1 MPVSALPAHPAQMP
15 SKPSNITVRNN
26 LFFIVRSELRER
38 IVRTL
43 CIPTDKNRSDMQK
56 YKKLLRKTTDRTGES
71 LRVAGKSAANAP
83 RPARSATP
91 LGTES
96 SRFPGNGGPLVRKT
110 AALGPGCPVRARP
123 KPPPVKAALLEN
135 PEKRYLCPR
144 NPLTHE
150 HDVADSVAALGPFS
164 RAERGG
170 QEKRAELERRDSGAG
185 RQHARWRQCCSFPC
199 RYRAWQLRHAI
210 RESAFYI
217 PPVSARS
224 CTGVSCS
231 RRSSYSG
238 AWIFGFFATKRLPLT
253 ISASI
258 KATRPAFVVL
268 GAVLIFGERLD
279 ATRWTGVAVVLGA
292 LAALSRL
299 DKRDGRDDRESPRR
313 KTLWLWF
320 LIASTLL
327 GAASA
332 LWDKFLIARY
342 DRLAVQAYT
351 CYYQSLMMIAIV
363 MTMWYPS
370 RKRSTPFRWR
380 WSIFLTAVLLTAAD
394 FLYFYALSD
403 PQALLSVVST
413 IRRSGV
419 VVAFRRG
426 RADVPRAADRHEGR
440 AARCRAGRSRAA
452 LFRITYRK
460 FRKASRQGKQTAG
473 ALRPKPA
480 RTRPETVRQAFQSP
494 ENDIPPKVRQKTFGV
509 LITLNRPVF
518 FGGGKDT
525 SESHIP
531 KCPIIYPYRSGL
543 RVFDASGFLV

>member
-1 MPVSALPAHPAQMP
+1 MWLTLSLLSALFLGL
-15 SKPSNITVRNN
+15 N
-26 LFFIVRSELRER
+26 E
-38 IVRTL
+38 
-43 CIPTDKNRSDMQK
+43 
-56 YKKLLRKTTDRTGES
+56 
-71 LRVAGKSAANAP
+71 VAKKSALNSNA
-83 RPARSATP
+83 
-91 LGTES
+91 
-96 SRFPGNGGPLVRKT
+96 VI
-110 AALGPGCPVRARP
+110 PVLA
-123 KPPPVKAALLEN
+123 VSIWISALLF
-135 PEKRYLCPR
+135 L
-144 NPLTHE
+144 PLQI
-150 HDVADSVAALGPFS
+150 SSMAAP
-164 RAERGG
+164 
-170 QEKRAELERRDSGAG
+170 
-185 RQHARWRQCCSFPC
+185 
-199 RYRAWQLRHAI
+199 AWI

-217 PPVSARS
+217 PPVSAEAHWGIVLKAVIVLGS
-224 CTGVSCS
+224 
-231 RRSSYSG
+231 
-238 AWIFGFFATKRLPLT
+238 WIFGFFATKHLPLT

-370 RKRSTPFRWR
+370 RKRSTPFAWR
-380 WSIFLTAVLLTAAD
+380 WVDLSDRRAAD
-394 FLYFYALSD
+394 SGRFSLLLRAERSASPAVRRFDDPALG
-403 PQALLSVVST
+403 
-413 IRRSGV
+413 RRHHV
-419 VVAFRRG
+419 RRG

-480 RTRPETVRQAFQSP
+480 TDKTR
-494 ENDIPPKVRQKTFGV
+494 D
-509 LITLNRPVF
+509 
-518 FGGGKDT
+518 
-525 SESHIP
+525 
-531 KCPIIYPYRSGL
+531 CP
-543 RVFDASGFLV
+543 ASFSVSRK

>member
-1 MPVSALPAHPAQMP
+1 MWLTLSLLSALFLGL
-15 SKPSNITVRNN
+15 N
-26 LFFIVRSELRER
+26 E
-38 IVRTL
+38 
-43 CIPTDKNRSDMQK
+43 
-56 YKKLLRKTTDRTGES
+56 
-71 LRVAGKSAANAP
+71 VAKKSALNSNA
-83 RPARSATP
+83 
-91 LGTES
+91 
-96 SRFPGNGGPLVRKT
+96 VI
-110 AALGPGCPVRARP
+110 PVLA
-123 KPPPVKAALLEN
+123 VSIWISALLF
-135 PEKRYLCPR
+135 L
-144 NPLTHE
+144 PLQI
-150 HDVADSVAALGPFS
+150 SSMAAPT
-164 RAERGG
+164 
-170 QEKRAELERRDSGAG
+170 
-185 RQHARWRQCCSFPC
+185 W
-199 RYRAWQLRHAI
+199 I

-217 PPVSARS
+217 PPVSAEAHWGIVLKAVIVLGS
-224 CTGVSCS
+224 
-231 RRSSYSG
+231 
-238 AWIFGFFATKRLPLT
+238 WIFGFFATKHLPLT

-258 KATRPAFVVL
+258 KATRPAFVVF

-279 ATRWTGVAVVLGA
+279 ATRWTGVAIVLGA

-419 VVAFRRG
+419 VVTF
-426 RADVPRAADRHEGR
+426 V
-440 AARCRAGRSRAA
+440 
-452 LFRITYRK
+452 
-460 FRKASRQGKQTAG
+460 AG
-473 ALRPKPA
+473 ALMFRERQIGTKAA
-480 RTRPETVRQAFQSP
+480 RVLAQRFGSMDALMNATVEELTAVDDIGEITAQFLQRWFADGQSRDLIESLKNAGVNMTSTEAPQDLRFAGKTFVLTGSLTRFTRDEAEALIADHGGKAAGSVSKKTSYVVAGEAAGSKLRKAQELGVPVLTEDEFLALLGGKAEDDP
-494 ENDIPPKVRQKTFGV
+494 ENGE
-509 LITLNRPVF
+509 N
-518 FGGGKDT
+518 GGQL
-525 SESHIP
+525 
-531 KCPIIYPYRSGL
+531 GL
-543 RVFDASGFLV
+543 FS

>member
-1 MPVSALPAHPAQMP
+1 MWLTLSLLSALFLGL
-15 SKPSNITVRNN
+15 N
-26 LFFIVRSELRER
+26 E
-38 IVRTL
+38 
-43 CIPTDKNRSDMQK
+43 
-56 YKKLLRKTTDRTGES
+56 
-71 LRVAGKSAANAP
+71 VAKKSALNSNA
-83 RPARSATP
+83 
-91 LGTES
+91 
-96 SRFPGNGGPLVRKT
+96 VI
-110 AALGPGCPVRARP
+110 PVLA
-123 KPPPVKAALLEN
+123 VSIWISALLF
-135 PEKRYLCPR
+135 L
-144 NPLTHE
+144 PLQI
-150 HDVADSVAALGPFS
+150 SSMAAPT
-164 RAERGG
+164 
-170 QEKRAELERRDSGAG
+170 
-185 RQHARWRQCCSFPC
+185 W
-199 RYRAWQLRHAI
+199 I

-217 PPVSARS
+217 PPVSAEAHWGIVLKAVIVLGS
-224 CTGVSCS
+224 
-231 RRSSYSG
+231 
-238 AWIFGFFATKRLPLT
+238 WIFGFFATKHLPLT

-279 ATRWTGVAVVLGA
+279 ATRWTGVAIVLGA

-419 VVAFRRG
+419 GRHVRRG

-440 AARCRAGRSRAA
+440 AARCRAERSRAA

-494 ENDIPPKVRQKTFGV
+494 ENDIQPKVRQKTFGV
-509 LITLNRPVF
+509 LITLNRPF
-518 FGGGKDT
+518 FLGGGRHIGITYSKMPD
-525 SESHIP
+525 HIP
-531 KCPIIYPYRSGL
+531 LPHRPSSFRCL
-543 RVFDASGFLV
+543 RLPRMTFPPRKFHGRA

>member
-1 MPVSALPAHPAQMP
+1 MWLTLSLLSALFLGL
-15 SKPSNITVRNN
+15 N
-26 LFFIVRSELRER
+26 E
-38 IVRTL
+38 
-43 CIPTDKNRSDMQK
+43 
-56 YKKLLRKTTDRTGES
+56 
-71 LRVAGKSAANAP
+71 VAKKSALNSNA
-83 RPARSATP
+83 
-91 LGTES
+91 
-96 SRFPGNGGPLVRKT
+96 VI
-110 AALGPGCPVRARP
+110 PVLA
-123 KPPPVKAALLEN
+123 VSIWISALLF
-135 PEKRYLCPR
+135 L
-144 NPLTHE
+144 PLQI
-150 HDVADSVAALGPFS
+150 SSMAAPT
-164 RAERGG
+164 
-170 QEKRAELERRDSGAG
+170 
-185 RQHARWRQCCSFPC
+185 W
-199 RYRAWQLRHAI
+199 I

-217 PPVSARS
+217 PPVSAEAHWGIVLKAVIVLGS
-224 CTGVSCS
+224 
-231 RRSSYSG
+231 
-238 AWIFGFFATKRLPLT
+238 WIFGFFATKHLPLT

-279 ATRWTGVAVVLGA
+279 ATRWTGVAIVLGA

-380 WSIFLTAVLLTAAD
+380 WSIFLTAAGPAVGRFD
-394 FLYFYALSD
+394 DPALG
-403 PQALLSVVST
+403 
-413 IRRSGV
+413 RRRHV
-419 VVAFRRG
+419 RRG

-480 RTRPETVRQAFQSP
+480 RTRRSRLPASFNPSRTAYSKYPVTLPTLGFSTPPASSYDVPSEEISRQGLIGCAACGRKPQLTDTEIRVRTRMAHRSIRSPRNISKAVNTKEAVHDSDSLLYFPSQERRHGTPE
-494 ENDIPPKVRQKTFGV
+494 G
-509 LITLNRPVF
+509 
-518 FGGGKDT
+518 
-525 SESHIP
+525 
-531 KCPIIYPYRSGL
+531 
-543 RVFDASGFLV
+543 

>member
-1 MPVSALPAHPAQMP
+1 MWLTLSLLSALFLGL
-15 SKPSNITVRNN
+15 N
-26 LFFIVRSELRER
+26 E
-38 IVRTL
+38 
-43 CIPTDKNRSDMQK
+43 
-56 YKKLLRKTTDRTGES
+56 
-71 LRVAGKSAANAP
+71 VAKKSALNSNA
-83 RPARSATP
+83 
-91 LGTES
+91 
-96 SRFPGNGGPLVRKT
+96 VI
-110 AALGPGCPVRARP
+110 PVLA
-123 KPPPVKAALLEN
+123 VSIWISALLF
-135 PEKRYLCPR
+135 L
-144 NPLTHE
+144 PLQI
-150 HDVADSVAALGPFS
+150 SSMAAPT
-164 RAERGG
+164 
-170 QEKRAELERRDSGAG
+170 
-185 RQHARWRQCCSFPC
+185 W
-199 RYRAWQLRHAI
+199 I

-217 PPVSARS
+217 PPVSAEAHW
-224 CTGVSCS
+224 GIVLKAVIVL
-231 RRSSYSG
+231 G
-238 AWIFGFFATKRLPLT
+238 AWIFGFFATKHLPLT

-279 ATRWTGVAVVLGA
+279 ATRWTGVAIVLGA

-419 VVAFRRG
+419 VVTF
-426 RADVPRAADRHEGR
+426 V
-440 AARCRAGRSRAA
+440 
-452 LFRITYRK
+452 
-460 FRKASRQGKQTAG
+460 AG
-473 ALRPKPA
+473 ALMFR
-480 RTRPETVRQAFQSP
+480 ERQIGTKAALLA
-494 ENDIPPKVRQKTFGV
+494 VVLAGVALLYFG
-509 LITLNRPVF
+509 
-518 FGGGKDT
+518 
-525 SESHIP
+525 
-531 KCPIIYPYRSGL
+531 
-543 RVFDASGFLV
+543 

>member
-1 MPVSALPAHPAQMP
+1 MWLTLSLLSDVLAKPARVRRIIINELNEVAKKSALN
-15 SKPSNITVRNN
+15 SNAV
-26 LFFIVRSELRER
+26 
-38 IVRTL
+38 
-43 CIPTDKNRSDMQK
+43 IPVLAVSIWI
-56 YKKLLRKTTDRTGES
+56 S
-71 LRVAGKSAANAP
+71 
-83 RPARSATP
+83 
-91 LGTES
+91 
-96 SRFPGNGGPLVRKT
+96 
-110 AALGPGCPVRARP
+110 
-123 KPPPVKAALLEN
+123 ALLF
-135 PEKRYLCPR
+135 L
-144 NPLTHE
+144 PLQI
-150 HDVADSVAALGPFS
+150 SSMAAPT
-164 RAERGG
+164 
-170 QEKRAELERRDSGAG
+170 
-185 RQHARWRQCCSFPC
+185 W
-199 RYRAWQLRHAI
+199 I

-217 PPVSARS
+217 PPVSAEAHWGIVLKAVIVLGS
-224 CTGVSCS
+224 
-231 RRSSYSG
+231 
-238 AWIFGFFATKRLPLT
+238 WIFGFFATKHLPLT

-279 ATRWTGVAVVLGA
+279 ATRWTGVAIVLGA

-419 VVAFRRG
+419 VVTF
-426 RADVPRAADRHEGR
+426 V
-440 AARCRAGRSRAA
+440 
-452 LFRITYRK
+452 
-460 FRKASRQGKQTAG
+460 AG
-473 ALRPKPA
+473 ALMFR
-480 RTRPETVRQAFQSP
+480 ERQIGTKAALLA
-494 ENDIPPKVRQKTFGV
+494 VVLGGVALLYFG
-509 LITLNRPVF
+509 
-518 FGGGKDT
+518 
-525 SESHIP
+525 
-531 KCPIIYPYRSGL
+531 
-543 RVFDASGFLV
+543 

>member
-1 MPVSALPAHPAQMP
+1 MWLTLSLLSALFLGL
-15 SKPSNITVRNN
+15 N
-26 LFFIVRSELRER
+26 E
-38 IVRTL
+38 
-43 CIPTDKNRSDMQK
+43 
-56 YKKLLRKTTDRTGES
+56 
-71 LRVAGKSAANAP
+71 VAKKSALNSNA
-83 RPARSATP
+83 
-91 LGTES
+91 
-96 SRFPGNGGPLVRKT
+96 VI
-110 AALGPGCPVRARP
+110 PVLA
-123 KPPPVKAALLEN
+123 VSIWISALLF
-135 PEKRYLCPR
+135 L
-144 NPLTHE
+144 PLQI
-150 HDVADSVAALGPFS
+150 SSMAAPT
-164 RAERGG
+164 
-170 QEKRAELERRDSGAG
+170 
-185 RQHARWRQCCSFPC
+185 W
-199 RYRAWQLRHAI
+199 I

-217 PPVSARS
+217 PPVSAEAHWGIVLKAVIVLGS
-224 CTGVSCS
+224 
-231 RRSSYSG
+231 
-238 AWIFGFFATKRLPLT
+238 WIFGFFATKHLPLT

-268 GAVLIFGERLD
+268 GAVLIFGER
-279 ATRWTGVAVVLGA
+279 LGA

-419 VVAFRRG
+419 VVTF
-426 RADVPRAADRHEGR
+426 V
-440 AARCRAGRSRAA
+440 
-452 LFRITYRK
+452 
-460 FRKASRQGKQTAG
+460 AG
-473 ALRPKPA
+473 ALMFR
-480 RTRPETVRQAFQSP
+480 ERQIGTKAALLA
-494 ENDIPPKVRQKTFGV
+494 VVLAGVALLYFG
-509 LITLNRPVF
+509 
-518 FGGGKDT
+518 
-525 SESHIP
+525 
-531 KCPIIYPYRSGL
+531 
-543 RVFDASGFLV
+543 